1 MFQWNSNSGSSSNG
15 SNPTTNRMR
24 YPGQRTTVTAQ
35 SIQGTI
41 RAPSEYTHAQHLDS
55 YLQDETLK
63 RSTRV
68 VPPGKF
74 VKCICTNKSSYTQRT
89 SVSNELAAAL
99 AGNETF
105 DTVFQSVQGDTFIL
119 RIYFAESNYPQ
130 MSLAGV
136 EASHSW
142 VDRQGLIVGYPP
154 IQSATA
160 WRDSRLLL
168 GQAVHQVVQE
178 LQVHPPTIHRIT
190 DPALERIQQY
200 RVRTSTSSTQST
212 TQRMVEDDAPPTYSS
227 IVNETK
233 VDMPEVPTDFPELDS
248 LDREQLDRLL
258 SDDLEFQAFCN
269 KLDSVKS
276 LVQMTTSV
284 VDENAQIARQNLAKK
299 SELTE
304 LYERAKEL
312 QDKLREKVEEF
323 RLLEQKQDKLCNPVD
338 SKKVTK
344 DLTKA
349 KKEAFDKSEQLADDW
364 IENQGGAQVDEFLSK
379 FLDIR
384 KLHHVRA
391 AKLELLEASRLAG

>member
-1 MFQWNSNSGSSSNG
+1 MFQWSNNTNTSSSS

-24 YPGQRTTVTAQ
+24 GQRTTVTAQ

-68 VPPGKF
+68 VPPGK
-74 VKCICTNKSSYTQRT
+74 SAGTQKHTKRRVIDSHT
-89 SVSNELAAAL
+89 HTHTHSHTT
-99 AGNETF
+99 GNETF

-119 RIYFAESNYPQ
+119 RIHFAESNYPQ
-130 MSLAGV
+130 MSLAGM
-136 EASHSW
+136 EATHSW
-142 VDRQGLIVGYPP
+142 LDRQGLIVGYPP

-178 LQVHPPTIHRIT
+178 LQVHPPVIHRIT
-190 DPALERIQQY
+190 DPALERIQRKRQG
-200 RVRTSTSSTQST
+200 TMHHHDDASHTQ
-212 TQRMVEDDAPPTYSS
+212 QREDDAPPTYSS
-227 IVNETK
+227 VVNNPTVE
-233 VDMPEVPTDFPELDS
+233 MPKVPTEFPELDA
-248 LDREQLDRLL
+248 LDREELDRLL
-258 SDDLEFQAFCN
+258 TDDIEFQAFCHG
-269 KLDSVKS
+269 LDVVKT
-276 LVQMTTSV
+276 LIQMTASV
-284 VDENAQIARQNLAKK
+284 VDENAKLARRNLEKEEQLK
-299 SELTE
+299 E
-304 LYERAKEL
+304 LYQKAKYL
-312 QDKLREKVEEF
+312 QEQLRKKVEEF

-338 SKKVTK
+338 SRKLIK

-349 KKEAFDKSEQLADDW
+349 KKEAFDESEQLADDW

-379 FLDIR
+379 FLGIR

-391 AKLELLEASRLAG
+391 AKLELLEASR